1 MKPVSCGLQLGWEVS
16 AASGL
21 RILGVWDSGVSENR
35 GTVPY
40 FGVLIVRILLFRV
53 LYLSPVF
60 SETPIYLILSPN
72 PKPYNYLTDP
82 TKSYV
87 RFLNT
92 LSPKP

>member
-40 FGVLIVRILLFRV
+40 FGVVIVRILLFRV
-53 LYLSPVF
+53 LYLSPLF
-60 SETPIYLILSPN
+60 SETPIYTGPLRVPLSCSLGFRIKAILKRSPE
-72 PKPYNYLTDP
+72 
-82 TKSYV
+82 
-87 RFLNT
+87 RFSL
-92 LSPKP
+92 